1 MSAFST
7 TTSMQSYIAL
17 HSAPFPE
24 GVEIKKNA
32 DYAAYKY
39 GTLNISAGTASI
51 STRPTFFRFTMD
63 CSGSMSDRCKDGRTK
78 MDHTQHTL
86 NNMLRF
92 FAENEEATIFVQ
104 VSAFDDKIHEI
115 IPTTEVTKANISEL
129 VFAVNK
135 MYPMQSTNIELA
147 LQDAASAIN
156 THLFTHPDHA
166 VSHIF
171 MTDGDATAG
180 NTSADYLA
188 TLVSVNGSNTFIAF
202 GLSHSVETMLKLG
215 SANKNSSNWLIDQ
228 LENAGLV
235 YGEILNN
242 ELFKVLDQVEIEMT
256 NGVVYDYK
264 KGEFVNK
271 LYIGNL
277 ITEVKKVYHVFALD
291 DEVSAKISGIKALE
305 LFSDV
310 ADCLPNL
317 QEEDNIVPCDLT
329 DQYFRLR
336 TQQFMFEAK
345 DFAVGLSDSQF
356 LFGQT
361 PMPRLDGGLKRQN
374 AIPNFNDEDDFSVA
388 ASKTPG
394 PLCLKNPRELEE
406 EEEAVPIQTQSPMQI
421 FRKTLGDFLEIMK
434 KYMKDQNKEE
444 DPLMVGLCDDIYLT
458 IRSLGTFRQKMCIA
472 ARETSQGRQQC
483 YNVSDFDFDSI
494 PMAPRP
500 PVGHTMSRAATN
512 VAYQTPS
519 AIKLMRTCSAP
530 MKSHRES
537 DDDEQDLN
545 A

>member
-1 MSAFST
+1 
-7 TTSMQSYIAL
+7 MQSYIAL

-32 DYAAYKY
+32 DHAAYKY

-51 STRPTFFRFTMD
+51 STRPTFFRFTID
-63 CSGSMSDRCKDGRTK
+63 CSGSMSDKCKDGRTK

-115 IPTTEVTKANISEL
+115 IPTTEVTKANVSEL

-147 LQDAASAIN
+147 LQDAACAIN
-156 THLFTHPDHA
+156 THLSTHPDHA

-180 NTSADYLA
+180 NTKADYLA
-188 TLVSVNGSNTFIAF
+188 TLVSDNGSNTFIAF

-264 KGEFVNK
+264 KGEFVDK

-277 ITEVKKVYHVFALD
+277 ITEVKKVYHVLALD
-291 DEVSAKISGIKALE
+291 DEVSAKISGIKVIE

-310 ADCLPNL
+310 ANCLPDL
-317 QEEDNIVPCDLT
+317 EEEGSIVPCDLT

-345 DFAVGLSDSQF
+345 DFAVGLYDSQF

-374 AIPNFNDEDDFSVA
+374 AIPNFNDEDDLSVA

-394 PLCLKNPRELEE
+394 PLCLKNPDELEE
-406 EEEAVPIQTQSPMQI
+406 EEEEVPIQTQSPMQI

-444 DPLMVGLCDDIYLT
+444 DPLMAGLCDDIYLT

-500 PVGHTMSRAATN
+500 PMGHTMSRAATN
-512 VAYQTPS
+512 AAYQTPS

-530 MKSHRES
+530 MRKSRQS
-537 DDDEQDLN
+537 DDDEQDLE